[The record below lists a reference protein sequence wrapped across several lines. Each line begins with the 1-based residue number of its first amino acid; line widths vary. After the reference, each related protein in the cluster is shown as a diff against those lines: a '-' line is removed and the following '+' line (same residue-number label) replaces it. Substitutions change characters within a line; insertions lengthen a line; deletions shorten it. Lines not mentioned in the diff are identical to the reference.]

1 MTLDVL
7 FLLCSILL
15 SCCTIDMPMDWCIEK
30 VTTLLMWSGSEVAQ
44 AVLGNRALNT
54 KMSSE
59 LNMFVY
65 ALAHVCAKQDREEND
80 SQHLRCV
87 SVCMRWILVG
97 RIE

>member
-1 MTLDVL
+1 
-7 FLLCSILL
+7 
-15 SCCTIDMPMDWCIEK
+15 MPMDWCIEK

-65 ALAHVCAKQDREEND
+65 ALTHVFANLQAF
-80 SQHLRCV
+80 
-87 SVCMRWILVG
+87 I
-97 RIE
+97 